1 MNNISISQVYKLG
14 NKLGLNKNDVDF
26 VLENPHA
33 DIEKAYSSIGPP
45 IYPGTRYGSISI
57 TEF

>member
-1 MNNISISQVYKLG
+1 MNNIAISEVYKLG

-26 VLENPHA
+26 ALENPHA
-33 DIEKAYSSIGPP
+33 EIEKTYSSTGPTW
-45 IYPGTRYGSISI
+45 YPGGRYGSISI